1 MASAEFEDRDDA
13 AEYALGTLDA
23 TQRSA
28 FETRMARDPAL
39 AAEVAQWQQRL
50 AALNEETQVSEPP
63 QQVLANIMERIGGL
77 ASDNVVVLKRRADLW
92 RRTAIAVSAIAA
104 SLLVFVMVRTEW
116 QGPQKGL
123 YVAVLQG
130 SGTAPAFVAAVDVK
144 SKQIVV
150 RSLGASA
157 PEQHSYELWALG
169 AGRAAPQPLGVIDA
183 VAHIPSERLG
193 NAGDAALADT
203 TFAVSLE
210 PPGGS
215 PTGAPTGPVLFTGKL
230 LAAN

>member
-1 MASAEFEDRDDA
+1 MAGAEFEDRDDA

-23 TQRSA
+23 AERAA
-28 FETRMARDPAL
+28 FEARMARDPVL
-39 AAEVAQWQQRL
+39 AADVAQWQQRL
-50 AALNEETQVSEPP
+50 GALNQETPVAEPP
-63 QQVLANIMERIGGL
+63 QQMLADIMERIGGP
-77 ASDNVVVLKRRADLW
+77 ASDNVVQLKRRADLW

-104 SLLVFVMVRTEW
+104 ALLIFVMVRTER
-116 QGPQKGL
+116 QAPQKGL

-144 SKQIVV
+144 SKVIVV

-169 AGRAAPQPLGVIDA
+169 GGRAAPQPLGVIAA

-193 NAGDAALADT
+193 NVGDTALADT

-230 LAAN
+230 LPTN